1 MCMVPHAVTQGC
13 RQTCHS
19 AIAHASFDR
28 FSKYFKQPIHSRL
41 GTPLCSHS
49 GCVFTLSAHAWTKT
63 NNNLA
68 CQSRMDR
75 QHSDSVEHFSNCFSL
90 TFWDAERG
98 DRQITYIFLD
108 KDWQVKMHSSN
119 RVFPT
124 IHDKGVPG
132 PTPVINKV
140 FVFKNDLHAGL
151 HTSTRWLNG
160 LDSQVCIPVCEL
172 CFPHTGFDFKLMKVL
187 F

>member
-1 MCMVPHAVTQGC
+1 MTSGDISNMCMVPHAVTQGC

-108 KDWQVKMHSSN
+108 KDWQVNDALLKPSVSNHSWQGC
-119 RVFPT
+119 T
-124 IHDKGVPG
+124 W
-132 PTPVINKV
+132 TY
-140 FVFKNDLHAGL
+140 
-151 HTSTRWLNG
+151 
-160 LDSQVCIPVCEL
+160 
-172 CFPHTGFDFKLMKVL
+172 TGH
-187 F
+187 